1 MVDSISRADVTEQ
14 QEAIRIFRQHLGMT
28 SLVAGQVSTELA
40 ESVAAMATALIA
52 TLRAGGKVL
61 FCGNGGSAAQAQHL
75 AAELTGRYLRERRP
89 LPAISLTTDT
99 SAITAI
105 GNDYRFDEIFR
116 RPLDALA
123 VPGDALVALSTS
135 GNSPDVILAAQ
146 AARKK
151 GVTVLAFTGQNG
163 GELVKHADLALQV
176 PSVETPIVQEM
187 HLAVGHVLCDLI
199 ELALVNAPD
208 TFGQGREV

>member
-1 MVDSISRADVTEQ
+1 
-14 QEAIRIFRQHLGMT
+14 MT
-28 SLVAGQVSTELA
+28 SLVAEQVSAELA
-40 ESVAAMATALIA
+40 ENVAAMAAALIT

-89 LPAISLTTDT
+89 LPGISLTTDT

-116 RPLDALA
+116 RSLDALA

-146 AARKK
+146 AARQK
-151 GVTVLAFTGQNG
+151 GVAVLAFTGQNG
-163 GELVKHADLALQV
+163 GELVKHADLTLQV
-176 PSVETPIVQEM
+176 PSIETPIVQEM